1 MKIGTAV
8 SKAMSNLENELLGTL
23 PVAAYLTDAH
33 GRITYCNDAAAKLLG
48 YRPAPGTADSC
59 DLWRMR
65 FADGNSIA
73 DHEQPVATALGSHPS
88 PAGCRVA
95 CERPDRS
102 WGEFLVHSTPTRDP
116 AGKVTGTINLLVD
129 VSAHLQDHEEVHRL
143 AAIVESSDDAIVS
156 KDLSGFVKT
165 WNAGAERLFGYRA
178 EEIVGKH
185 IGLLIPSDRQHEEE
199 LILSRVRRGERVEHF
214 DTIRVRKD
222 GAKLPISLTVSPIRN
237 AAGAVIGASK
247 IARDIT
253 ERKESERRIQMLMR
267 EVDHRVKNQFAVI
280 LAMVRETGKSADDIA
295 VFELQLRNRLIGLAR
310 SQDLLVRGGWK
321 GAELGDLID
330 GQVRPFTE
338 DSRIQVSGEPVT
350 LSTKAVQN
358 LGMAFHELATNST
371 KHGALSCKDGI
382 VSIRWTAGERFR
394 LTWQEL
400 GGPIVDTV
408 SKGGF
413 GRIVLE
419 RITPAALD
427 GTAHLGFPPEGVIW
441 TLDAPIEQIR
451 GE

>member
-1 MKIGTAV
+1 
-8 SKAMSNLENELLGTL
+8 MSNLENELLGTL
-23 PVAAYLTDAH
+23 TVAAYLTNAR
-33 GRITYCNDAAAKLLG
+33 GRITYCNDAAANLLG
-48 YRPAPGTADSC
+48 YRPEPGAADSC

-65 FADGNSIA
+65 FADGRAIVKH
-73 DHEQPVATALGSHPS
+73 DQPVAAALGSHLS
-88 PAGCRVA
+88 PVGYRVA
-95 CERPDRS
+95 CKRADDS
-102 WGEFLVHSTPTRDP
+102 WGEFLVHSTPTLDP
-116 AGKVTGTINLLVD
+116 AGKVTGTINLLID
-129 VSAHLQDHEEVHRL
+129 VSAHLHDQEESHRL

-156 KDLSGFVKT
+156 KDLSGFIKT
-165 WNAGAERLFGYRA
+165 WNAGAERLFGYS
-178 EEIVGKH
+178 EEEVVGKH
-185 IGLLIPSDRQHEEE
+185 IGLLIPSDRQDEEE

-237 AAGAVIGASK
+237 AAGTIIGASK

-253 ERKESERRIQMLMR
+253 ERKQSEHRIKMLMR

-280 LAMVRETGKSADDIA
+280 LAMVRETGKSADNMA
-295 VFELQLRNRLIGLAR
+295 EFEIQLRDRLIALSR
-310 SQDLLVRGGWK
+310 SQDLLVSGGWK

-330 GQVRPFTE
+330 GQVRPFTGAG
-338 DSRIQVSGEPVT
+338 RIQVSGEPIT

-371 KHGALSCKDGI
+371 KHGALSRKEGI
-382 VSIRWTAGERFR
+382 VRIDWVAGERFR
-394 LTWQEL
+394 LIWQEL
-400 GGPIVDTV
+400 GGPVVDTV

-427 GTAHLGFPPEGVIW
+427 GTAHLGFPPEGVTW

-451 GE
+451 GK